1 MQLATWNVNSLTVRL
16 PQVLEWLA
24 ANPVDVLGLQE
35 LKMTDDKFPVEAFT
49 SAGYQPFFFGQ
60 KTYNGV
66 ALLVKNG
73 VACDGNS
80 IVKNIPNF
88 ADEQARVIAA
98 TVSSAHGDIRVVNG
112 YFVNGHAPDT
122 DKFEYKMSWL
132 RGMRDYL
139 RDELEKNP
147 RVVVM
152 GDFNIT
158 FDDADSH
165 DPDGLRETI
174 HHTTEEREQL
184 KALLSLGLID
194 AHRACNPIVNP
205 ELIEKKDKSFSWW
218 DYRDFGFRRN
228 RGLRID
234 YVLASEALKSN
245 ITSCEIDKTPRKN
258 ERPSDHT
265 PVVMTLA

>member
-1 MQLATWNVNSLTVRL
+1 MQFATWNVNSLTVRL
-16 PQVLEWLA
+16 PQVIEWLA

-35 LKMTDDKFPVEAFT
+35 LKMSDDKFPVEAFT

-66 ALLVKNG
+66 ALLVKTG
-73 VACDGNS
+73 IACNAIS
-80 IVKNIPNF
+80 ICKNIPNF
-88 ADEQARVIAA
+88 ADEQSRVIAA
-98 TVSSAHGDIRVVNG
+98 TVSSALGDIRVING
-112 YFVNGHAPDT
+112 YFVNGNAPGT
-122 DKFEYKMSWL
+122 DKFEYKMIWL
-132 RGMRDYL
+132 RGMRNYL

-147 RVVVM
+147 RMVVM

-158 FDDADSH
+158 FDDADSY

-174 HHTTEEREQL
+174 HHTTEERDQL
-184 KALLSLGLID
+184 KALLALGLHD
-194 AHRACNPIVNP
+194 AHRLMHPNTSTVKA
-205 ELIEKKDKSFSWW
+205 EKSFSWW

-234 YVLASEALKSN
+234 YVLASDALKQN
-245 ITSCEIDKTPRKN
+245 VVSCHIDKTPRSN

-265 PVVMTLA
+265 PVVMTLN

>member
-1 MQLATWNVNSLTVRL
+1 MQFATWNVNSLTVRL
-16 PQVLEWLA
+16 PQVIEWLA

-35 LKMTDDKFPVEAFT
+35 LKLSDDKFPVQAL
-49 SAGYQPFFFGQ
+49 SDAGYKASYFGQ

-66 ALLVKNG
+66 ALLTKSETADV
-73 VACDGNS
+73 
-80 IVKNIPNF
+80 VKNIPDF
-88 ADEQARVIAA
+88 ADEQSRVIAA
-98 TVSSAHGDIRVVNG
+98 TVPSSMGSIRVING
-112 YFVNGHAPDT
+112 YFVNGNAPGT

-139 RDELEKNP
+139 RAELEANP
-147 RVVVM
+147 RIVVM

-158 FDDADSH
+158 FDDADSY
-165 DPDGLRETI
+165 DPEGLRETI
-174 HHTTEEREQL
+174 HHTTAERDQL
-184 KALLSLGLID
+184 KALLALGFYD
-194 AHRACNPIVNP
+194 AHRLLHPIENP
-205 ELIEKKDKSFSWW
+205 EAVDKKDKFFSWW

-234 YVLASEALKSN
+234 YVLASDALKPN

-265 PVVMTLA
+265 PVVMTLSPLAT